1 MRVFLDANLLFSGS
15 KKSGSVAEVIEFLS
29 QKTELFTSDLAKEE
43 ARRNIEAK
51 KPAWKE
57 DFDKIISQVSVLP
70 TILRSLPV
78 ELAEKDIP
86 ILSSAIA
93 GKCDYFVTGDK
104 RDFSHLFG
112 KTVAGVKIVSLVSM
126 AETLMT
132 LQ

>member
-15 KKSGSVAEVIEFLS
+15 KRSSSVAEFIAFLS

-57 DFDKIISQVSVLP
+57 DFDKIISQVSELP
-70 TILRSLPV
+70 TVLRSLPV

-86 ILSSAIA
+86 ILTSAIA

-104 RDFSHLFG
+104 RDFGHLFG

-126 AETLMT
+126 AEILMT
-132 LQ
+132 L